1 MRISFKHDLHS
12 KQIVK
17 IGMTKG
23 KQPRPIY
30 MFRFFA
36 CQNYNKRF
44 KDIVKTEVSKNSYEK
59 SRCIH
64 NHCDWCAGEVKT
76 HVYIDE
82 SFDDTLKFH
91 SGTRALDIPDVKTE
105 DILEIMK
112 LVDKEH
118 GYFALK

>member
-17 IGMTKG
+17 IGIRQAAETDF
-23 KQPRPIY
+23 Y
-30 MFRFFA
+30 VSFFA
-36 CQNYNKRF
+36 CQNYDKRF
-44 KDIVKTEVSKNSYEK
+44 KNIVKTAVSKNSYEE

-91 SGTRALDIPDVKTE
+91 SERDPLTFPMSKQRI
-105 DILEIMK
+105 
-112 LVDKEH
+112 
-118 GYFALK
+118 F